1 MNVPSMEA
9 FSAKLDGAWSNQHAV
24 VYETNIPGNRK
35 TIDRCPKENTQ
46 TFVLRGKFLLSQH
59 EN

>member
-1 MNVPSMEA
+1 MGELLFFYMCKGLP
-9 FSAKLDGAWSNQHAV
+9 AKHAV
-24 VYETNIPGNRK
+24 VYETNMPGNRK

-46 TFVLRGKFLLSQH
+46 TFVLKGKFLLSQH